1 LLPGAYYRVLVKIVG
16 GFHTAMRSVAAAYFM
31 LASLIGLGTAA
42 AAECPPGALGT
53 SRTIVVD
60 PTEHVKLGGFQYRET
75 LPLKDREVVLTFD
88 DGPLPPYTSRIL
100 DQLASECVKA
110 TFFMVGRMVRGYPS
124 IVRRIY
130 NEGHTI
136 ANHSQNHP
144 FTFHKMT
151 VEHAA
156 QEIEDGFASLR
167 TALGDPK
174 AVAPFFRIPGLLR
187 QDSVE
192 RYLASQGYMTWSVDF
207 VADDWTHI
215 SADEVARRA
224 INRLEANGRGILLL
238 HDIQPATALAF
249 PTILRELKARG
260 FKVVHVVPATPDRPK
275 TVSEPE
281 LWALRNVREPKYWP
295 RVLTPIGAEM
305 PEPVLA
311 APNPENFGVMDPR
324 DAAVKVALTP
334 SFERPLLRD
343 GESLAAW
350 PHPTSHSG
358 PASESTLPIAGR
370 HNFRYVRVFRPDKL
384 KLANRKPATTTSASG
399 ATSTQTKPKDPN
411 STSSPPAA
419 NGPRP
424 PRMIGHQLSVAR
436 PPFPFL
442 R

>member
-1 LLPGAYYRVLVKIVG
+1 
-16 GFHTAMRSVAAAYFM
+16 M
-31 LASLIGLGTAA
+31 
-42 AAECPPGALGT
+42 
-53 SRTIVVD
+53 VD
-60 PTEHVKLGGFQYRET
+60 PTEHVRLGGFQYRET

-260 FKVVHVVPATPDRPK
+260 FKIVHVVPATPDRPK
-275 TVSEPE
+275 TVTEPE

-343 GESLAAW
+343 GEGLATW

-370 HNFRYVRVFRPDKL
+370 HNFPLRPRVSTRQAQAREPQACDDDVRVRRDLDPGQAERPEFHRQPAGGERPAAAAPDRPPILGGAASLPIPAL
-384 KLANRKPATTTSASG
+384 KRGRFLRPSSSAKSAGREPGIRAHANAAVLRMIASYG
-399 ATSTQTKPKDPN
+399 AVERTRTSTGCPA
-411 STSSPPAA
+411 STSS
-419 NGPRP
+419 
-424 PRMIGHQLSVAR
+424 
-436 PPFPFL
+436 
-442 R
+442 

>member
-1 LLPGAYYRVLVKIVG
+1 
-16 GFHTAMRSVAAAYFM
+16 MRSAAAAYFM
-31 LASLIGLGTAA
+31 LASLIGLGTAV

-60 PTEHVKLGGFQYRET
+60 PTEHVRLGGFQYRES
-75 LPLKDREVVLTFD
+75 LPLKDKEVVLTFD
-88 DGPLPPYTSRIL
+88 DGPLPPYTNRIL

-167 TALGDPK
+167 TALGDPN

-192 RYLASQGYMTWSVDF
+192 RYLASRGYMTWSVDF

-215 SADEVARRA
+215 SAEEVARRA
-224 INRLEANGRGILLL
+224 INRMEANGRGILLL

-260 FKVVHVVPATPDRPK
+260 FKVVHVVPATADRPK
-275 TVSEPE
+275 TVTEPE
-281 LWALRNVREPKYWP
+281 QWALRKAREPQYWP
-295 RVLTPIGAEM
+295 RVLTPVGVDMA
-305 PEPVLA
+305 EPVLA
-311 APNPENFGVMDPR
+311 APNPENFGLMDPR

-343 GESLAAW
+343 AEGVLQPVALW
-350 PHPTSHSG
+350 PHPASQSA
-358 PASESTLPIAGR
+358 PASDSTLPIAGP

-384 KLANRKPATTTSASG
+384 KLASRKPATATSPSG
-399 ATSTQTKPKDPN
+399 ATSIQGKPRDP
-411 STSSPPAA
+411 TATGAPAT

-424 PRMIGHQLSVAR
+424 PRLIGHQFSIR

>member
-1 LLPGAYYRVLVKIVG
+1 MG
-16 GFHTAMRSVAAAYFM
+16 SVAAAYFM
-31 LASLIGLGTAA
+31 LASVIGLGTAA

-60 PTEHVKLGGFQYRET
+60 PTEHVKLGGFQYRES
-75 LPLKDREVVLTFD
+75 LPLKDKEVVLTFD
-88 DGPLPPYTSRIL
+88 DGPLPPYTTRIL

-110 TFFMVGRMVRGYPS
+110 TFFMVGRMVRGYPQ

-151 VEHAA
+151 VEHAS

-167 TALGDPK
+167 TVLGDPN

-192 RYLASQGYMTWSVDF
+192 RYLASRGYMTWSVDF

-260 FKVVHVVPATPDRPK
+260 FKIVHVVPATADRPK
-275 TVSEPE
+275 TVTEPE
-281 LWALRNVREPKYWP
+281 LWALRKGREPQYWP

-334 SFERPLLRD
+334 SFEPQLPRD
-343 GESLAAW
+343 GEVPVSPVALWPRPGHPVAA
-350 PHPTSHSG
+350 
-358 PASESTLPIAGR
+358 AESTLPVPGR
-370 HNFRYVRVFRPDKL
+370 HNFRYVRVVHPDKL
-384 KLANRKPATTTSASG
+384 RLASRKPATVNPASG
-399 ATSTQTKPKDPN
+399 ATTMSTQAKPKDPN
-411 STSSPPAA
+411 SPGSPPATH
-419 NGPRP
+419 GPRP
-424 PRMIGHQLSVAR
+424 PRQIGHQFSVR